1 MKLFPRSTGPYPYIW
16 ILLTFSQYFYNVWTS
31 SHFSDQVIG
40 TVAGLVLLY
49 VFRQMY
55 WVEYLSLL
63 LHFLLGVAVL
73 VVPAVMIDPSMMFY
87 GICIVLLFG
96 YIERALHLIIGV
108 SGLVTAYMIV
118 SLVTTGN
125 PLAFTRHYQFFFLL
139 LQAGFPI
146 AIFLH
151 QKSKNLHHQL
161 DQANEQ
167 IVALVKE
174 KERNRFARDLHDT
187 LGHTLTMIILKSEL
201 ASRLIVNDVDKAQ
214 KEIDEIEKITRT
226 ALRQTREIVSSI
238 RHHSSLPKEL
248 TEAKSF
254 LEAKGISVKVCS
266 PDKWPPIKTADETML
281 TLAVREAITNVGRHS
296 SAKHCLINSKLDH
309 HQLICEVKD
318 DGIGMGEVPSA
329 GSGMHTMRERMKFVG
344 GTVNILSN
352 ANGTTLLFSM
362 PLT

>member
-1 MKLFPRSTGPYPYIW
+1 
-16 ILLTFSQYFYNVWTS
+16 
-31 SHFSDQVIG
+31 
-40 TVAGLVLLY
+40 
-49 VFRQMY
+49 MY

-73 VVPAVMIDPSMMFY
+73 VAPAVMIDPSMMFY

-108 SGLVTAYMIV
+108 SGLVIAYMIV
-118 SLVTTGN
+118 SLVTAGN

-151 QKSKNLHHQL
+151 QKSKKLHHQL
-161 DQANEQ
+161 NQANEQ
-167 IVALVKE
+167 IVTLVKE
-174 KERNRFARDLHDT
+174 KERNRFARELHDT

-201 ASRLIVNDVDKAQ
+201 ASRLIVNDTARAQ
-214 KEIDEIEKITRT
+214 AEIDEIEKISRM
-226 ALRQTREIVSSI
+226 ALRQTREIVSSN
-238 RHHSSLPKEL
+238 RHYSLPKEL
-248 TEAKSF
+248 KEVTHF
-254 LEAKGISVKVCS
+254 LEAKGISVKIS
-266 PDKWPPIKTADETML
+266 LLTIWPQLKATDETML
-281 TLAVREAITNVGRHS
+281 ALAIREAVTNVARHS
-296 SAKHCLINSKLDH
+296 AAKHCLINSKIDH
-309 HQLICEVKD
+309 HQLIFEVKD
-318 DGIGMGEVPSA
+318 DGIGLGEVPSA
-329 GSGMHTMRERMKFVG
+329 GSGMHTMRERMKLVG